1 MKKIIIL
8 AVCAS
13 LALSGCGTYAGQGAN
28 TGAGLGSI
36 LGSAIGGISG
46 GHRGSDIGTVVG
58 MAGGAVIGAA
68 VGSSADKARQR
79 RVEQSQYPYENVG
92 EGGDAESGFDPNN
105 AGDDRIVFDE
115 ATTGVNGEMTDK
127 TSGFGFSNGEVEIR
141 NIAFVDSDGDGILK
155 SSEECKV
162 SFEIMNRSSQPLH
175 NVTPMVKETT
185 GNKRVYIS
193 PSILIERIMP
203 HRGIRYTAAVVGA
216 SKLKNGEIII
226 QPGVVIGDKEVIM
239 PGSEIKLTTRKR

>member
-1 MKKIIIL
+1 MKKVIIL

-68 VGSSADKARQR
+68 MGSSADKARKR
-79 RVEQSQYPYENVG
+79 KVEQHQYPYENVG
-92 EGGDAESGFDPNN
+92 GGDAESGFDPNN

-115 ATTGVNGEMTDK
+115 APNSVNGEMANK
-127 TSGFGFSNGEVEIR
+127 TSGFGFSNGDVEIR
-141 NIAFVDSDGDGILK
+141 NIAFVDGDGDGILK
-155 SSEECKV
+155 ASEECKV
-162 SFEIMNRSSQPLH
+162 SFEIMNRSRQPLL

-203 HRGIRYTAAVVGA
+203 HRGIRYTAAVVGV

-239 PGSEIKLTTRKR
+239 PGSEIKITTRKR

>member
-1 MKKIIIL
+1 MKKI
-8 AVCAS
+8 
-13 LALSGCGTYAGQGAN
+13 LALCLTFIMVLSMLTVAVSAATINVPAETLVNQSFAN
-28 TGAGLGSI
+28 
-36 LGSAIGGISG
+36 ISG
-46 GHRGSDIGTVVG
+46 APAGWTVT
-58 MAGGAVIGAA
+58 
-68 VGSSADKARQR
+68 
-79 RVEQSQYPYENVG
+79 SQN
-92 EGGDAESGFDPNN
+92 GD
-105 AGDDRIVFDE
+105 VTYE
-115 ATTGVNGEMTDK
+115 ATHIQFA
-127 TSGFGFSNGEVEIR
+127 SSNGDVEIR

-155 SSEECKV
+155 ASEECKV
-162 SFEIMNRSSQPLH
+162 SFEIMNRSRQPLH

-239 PGSEIKLTTRKR
+239 PGSEIKITTRKR